1 MILVTGAT
9 GNVGGELVRQLRAV
23 QQPVRA
29 LVRSTDRAGALRGV
43 ETATGDLNEPAS
55 LANALKG
62 VRGMFLLGG
71 YFPVLSVMHA
81 INGGTRVLVQL
92 DAARRQ
98 LILLASKRE
107 PVG

>member
-1 MILVTGAT
+1 
-9 GNVGGELVRQLRAV
+9 
-23 QQPVRA
+23 
-29 LVRSTDRAGALRGV
+29 
-43 ETATGDLNEPAS
+43 
-55 LANALKG
+55 
-62 VRGMFLLGG
+62 
-71 YFPVLSVMHA
+71 VLSVMHA